1 VGYGVIR
8 DRELFEIFRKTQP
21 PFSLGTPGM
30 VLASVVLEDR
40 DFLEATRRYVAAAKA
55 RVLRALGDRG
65 ELIPSATDGR
75 TPIVTL
81 SAPRGDLF
89 ALMSQRGVATEPGS
103 GYMDLD
109 ERAVRLRV
117 PPPDD
122 LESLEERCRSL
133 EVPGEEG
140 GSSDRARGFFA
151 P

>member
-1 VGYGVIR
+1 
-8 DRELFEIFRKTQP
+8 
-21 PFSLGTPGM
+21 M
-30 VLASVVLEDR
+30 A
-40 DFLEATRRYVAAAKA
+40 
-55 RVLRALGDRG
+55 
-65 ELIPSATDGR
+65 
-75 TPIVTL
+75 
-81 SAPRGDLF
+81 
-89 ALMSQRGVATEPGS
+89 QRGVATEPGS

>member
-1 VGYGVIR
+1 
-8 DRELFEIFRKTQP
+8 
-21 PFSLGTPGM
+21 
-30 VLASVVLEDR
+30 
-40 DFLEATRRYVAAAKA
+40 
-55 RVLRALGDRG
+55 
-65 ELIPSATDGR
+65 
-75 TPIVTL
+75 
-81 SAPRGDLF
+81 
-89 ALMSQRGVATEPGS
+89 
-103 GYMDLD
+103 MDLD